1 MVVMIHN
8 PHKRFFCLFSYAGTP
23 RRQLIEVEVSLNAFI
38 LSEYRPLGKIKSR
51 ERMQSLTNLIRHTKI
66 SCPKASLVSRRFLC
80 GTYRNGQH

>member
-51 ERMQSLTNLIRHTKI
+51 ERMQSLTNLIRHTKLLLFPVDFCAVPTEMVNTELPQ
-66 SCPKASLVSRRFLC
+66 S
-80 GTYRNGQH
+80 